1 VIAGTT
7 KTFPSTTG
15 TTAPTTPATTWQTR
29 RSDDALAT
37 LVSELPP
44 KERAAVLL
52 KDVLDY
58 PLTEVAEIADTTLG
72 GVKAALHRGAEAS
85 RRSPSPS

>member
-1 VIAGTT
+1 M
-7 KTFPSTTG
+7 
-15 TTAPTTPATTWQTR
+15 
-29 RSDDALAT
+29 
-37 LVSELPP
+37 
-44 KERAAVLL
+44 LL